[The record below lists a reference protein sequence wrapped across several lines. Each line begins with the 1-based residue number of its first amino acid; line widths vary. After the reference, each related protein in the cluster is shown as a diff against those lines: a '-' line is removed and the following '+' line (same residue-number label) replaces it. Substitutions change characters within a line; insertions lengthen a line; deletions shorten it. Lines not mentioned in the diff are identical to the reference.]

1 MMGTVEGAPKVFA
14 TDFFH
19 QYNRHGGCGSVWALV
34 TTDPDGFFSSFFLSF
49 LSPPS
54 LSPPRQHHPYR
65 RWPLLLWLQF
75 FPEGPERTFPSLT

>member
-34 TTDPDGFFSSFFLSF
+34 TTDPDGIFFFF
-49 LSPPS
+49 
-54 LSPPRQHHPYR
+54 
-65 RWPLLLWLQF
+65 F
-75 FPEGPERTFPSLT
+75 FFF